1 MKKNI
6 KKICP
11 KCSSINIK
19 IINYMGIKSI
29 VCDNCGFDESK
40 QYEVFPED
48 KKSQKAKGRYTP
60 YKVGGFKRVRKQ

>member
-1 MKKNI
+1 MKN

-11 KCSSINIK
+11 KCGSNKIK
-19 IINYMGIKSI
+19 LINYMGVKCV
-29 VCDNCGFDESK
+29 VCSDCGFDESK

-60 YKVGGFKRVRKQ
+60 YKVGGFKRTKK